1 VDIEVDRSA
10 SDPDTNR
17 DIFNKLAL
25 AIKKADSELEAE
37 VVETERKVHS
47 TLFYNFYEE
56 ASYLKVSTK
65 ETGDSIDFI
74 LQDGSGTIVND
85 LKLDQNIQAGSTA
98 SYVLN
103 KVVAESDSN
112 SVTTG
117 NEKLELELL
126 DETDDTVII
135 EVKNGSGP
143 AQNQITEIVSSH
155 NEYVNF
161 LDTNAKYI
169 DSSIKNS
176 IIRNLN
182 EIKGELS
189 QSGLTFNSSGTIEI
203 TDKFEKAFE
212 QNTNTV
218 RETLVGTDG
227 LFPVISEGL
236 DEVSATETSDYA
248 TNKTH
253 GLFPVISEG
262 LDEVSTTDTSDYAAN
277 KSFSLGSLTFSFYF

>member
-1 VDIEVDRSA
+1 MITVKGSINTSTIKRCYVDLKI
-10 SDPDTNR
+10 
-17 DIFNKLAL
+17 KL
-25 AIKKADSELEAE
+25 SCP
-37 VVETERKVHS
+37 S
-47 TLFYNFYEE
+47 C
-56 ASYLKVSTK
+56 K
-65 ETGDSIDFI
+65 E
-74 LQDGSGTIVND
+74 TIVND
-85 LKLDQNIQAGSTA
+85 LKLNQNIQAGSTA

-103 KVVAESDSN
+103 KMVAESDSN

-176 IIRNLN
+176 IVRNLN
-182 EIKGELS
+182 EIKSGLS
-189 QSGLTFNSSGTIEI
+189 QSGLTLNSSGTIDI

-212 QNTNTV
+212 QNTKTV

-227 LFPVISEGL
+227 LFSVISEGL
-236 DEVSATETSDYA
+236 DEVSATHTRDYA
-248 TNKTH
+248 TNKTD
-253 GLFPVISEG
+253 GLFPIISEG